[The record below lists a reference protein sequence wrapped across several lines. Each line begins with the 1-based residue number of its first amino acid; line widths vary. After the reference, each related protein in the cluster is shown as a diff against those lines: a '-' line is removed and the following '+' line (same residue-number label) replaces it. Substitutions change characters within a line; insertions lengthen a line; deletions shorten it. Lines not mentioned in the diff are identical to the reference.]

1 MMKNEKLIAF
11 VVLCLSA
18 SKPFL
23 FSAYSQGF
31 GSSGQDNLMVEN
43 SGSIV
48 RLTGALTLT
57 S

>member
-1 MMKNEKLIAF
+1 MKNEKLIAF